1 MLSLHLGIFAEA
13 VSMAITSREK
23 IGTQKYFILNCHI
36 KKKILRKLHMTEHEL
51 FLQQG
56 LVLVSLHLSYL

>member
-23 IGTQKYFILNCHI
+23 IGTQKYFKLPH
-36 KKKILRKLHMTEHEL
+36 KKTILRKLHMTEHEL